1 MGKLRWA
8 SFTSRTAPVY
18 NVIVN
23 KKKKTATL
31 QYSIYAAC
39 KQHCSIH
46 YIITCV
52 VVFFHFLF
60 FFSRARGEDEEYRM
74 QHTDLEPRIIIL
86 RFLFR
91 GYEQTESSACG

>member
-1 MGKLRWA
+1 MVVRQSVKRSRVQILKLVMGKLPWA
-8 SFTSRTAPVY
+8 SFTSLTAPVY

-60 FFSRARGEDEEYRM
+60 FFFKSKRSR
-74 QHTDLEPRIIIL
+74 
-86 RFLFR
+86 
-91 GYEQTESSACG
+91 

>member
-1 MGKLRWA
+1 MVVRQSVKRSSVKILKLVTGKLPWA
-8 SFTSRTAPVY
+8 SFTSLTAPVY
-18 NVIVN
+18 NVIAN
-23 KKKKTATL
+23 KKKKATL

-60 FFSRARGEDEEYRM
+60 FFFKSKRSR
-74 QHTDLEPRIIIL
+74 
-86 RFLFR
+86 
-91 GYEQTESSACG
+91 